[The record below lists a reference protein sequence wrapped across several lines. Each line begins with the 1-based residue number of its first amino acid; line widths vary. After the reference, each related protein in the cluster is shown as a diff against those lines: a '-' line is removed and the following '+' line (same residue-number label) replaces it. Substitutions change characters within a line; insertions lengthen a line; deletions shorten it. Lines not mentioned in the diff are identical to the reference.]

1 MTPGQ
6 IEPAAA
12 TRPRHPQG
20 YPPGVRARDSI
31 AACRTRPGRAF
42 TLIELLVVIAVIAVL
57 VGLLLPALAA
67 ARETG
72 RAAVCL
78 SNLRQAFAAC
88 RVYADEH
95 KGFGPAIGQPY
106 GALPNWALVVQAY
119 AGRDGATPGDLYST
133 SSVLVCPSSEAFYR
147 RGMTRTYAMNATGH
161 SGAAPGP
168 GLDAVRPDPD
178 NYDTPLGPP
187 PRDVP
192 VRINF
197 DAVERPS
204 ESLVLIDSA
213 DATATTTDAPP
224 ATRTASVIDFRDP
237 VHVSQRV
244 GRVHGQSRPRNAT
257 DPAGAFQW
265 AAFDGSARAARVLSP
280 WWREPLP

>member
-1 MTPGQ
+1 MAPDQ

-12 TRPRHPQG
+12 TGPRHPQG
-20 YPPGVRARDSI
+20 YPPGVRARPSI
-31 AACRTRPGRAF
+31 TPRQTRSGRAF

-67 ARETG
+67 AREAG

-88 RVYADEH
+88 RIYADESR
-95 KGFGPAIGQPY
+95 GFGPAIGQPY
-106 GALPNWALVVQAY
+106 GALPNWALVVQTY
-119 AGRDGATPGDLYST
+119 AGREGSTPGELYSAT
-133 SSVLVCPSSEAFYR
+133 SVLVCPSSEAFYR

-161 SGAAPGP
+161 AGAAPVT
-168 GLDAVRPDPD
+168 GLDEVRPDPD

-204 ESLVLIDSA
+204 DSLVLIDSA
-213 DATATTTDAPP
+213 DASATTTGAPP

-237 VHVSQRV
+237 VHVSQRI
-244 GRVHGQSRPRNAT
+244 GRVHGQPRPPTAT
-257 DPAGAFQW
+257 DPGGTFQW
-265 AAFDGSARAARVLSP
+265 AAFDGSARASRMVSP